1 MKKIVVLFSIVAF
14 CALNVNAQFSKNLKN
29 VGKSVAKAAGDVAGD
44 LASDV
49 AANKVAD
56 NIIVFM
62 DKNNT
67 VSADNSEYTKRLAKL
82 VGTNYVSVD
91 GLALNYKVYENPEIN
106 ILSCANGCIRIYS
119 GMMDA
124 LEDDELLA
132 IIANQIGHIVNKD
145 CRDNLVKVAKEEN
158 ASNAAGAQLEKM
170 LSFSGEKLGTV
181 VNELIQIPY
190 TEDQSKKADKYA
202 VALLKKNGIASSALV
217 SALEKFAVM
226 EDNDKL
232 AEADDT
238 IELSSALKFNK
249 VNSSNKARS
258 YWVESM

>member
-1 MKKIVVLFSIVAF
+1 MKKVLVLCSLVVICAFSA
-14 CALNVNAQFSKNLKN
+14 NAQFGKSLKN

-44 LASDV
+44 IASDM

-56 NIIVFM
+56 NIVVFM

-67 VSADNSEYTKRLAKL
+67 VSADDSEYTKRLAKL

-106 ILSCANGCIRIYS
+106 ILACANGCIRVYS

-124 LEDDELLA
+124 FEDNELLA

-158 ASNAAGAQLEKM
+158 ASAAAGAQLEKM
-170 LSFSGEKLGTV
+170 LSFTGEKLGTV
-181 VNELIQIPY
+181 VNELIQVPY
-190 TEDQSKKADKYA
+190 TEEQSKKADKYA
-202 VALLKKNGIASSALV
+202 VTLLKKNGIDASALV
-217 SALEKFAVM
+217 SALEKLGEFEA
-226 EDNDKL
+226 NDKL
-232 AEADDT
+232 AESDDT
-238 IELSSALKFNK
+238 IELSAASKYNK
-249 VNSSNKARS
+249 VNSNNKARS